1 MALMVNGKVE
11 IAFGS
16 NRTTDPAA
24 YGWTDVSD
32 YVEGHQQVTMTRG
45 RQDEF
50 SESQPATITLTL
62 DNKDGRFTP
71 GNTGSPYYPNV
82 KRSTPIR
89 LTVTEGG
96 VTYRRFTGFIKEWP
110 VVWPQSSDGYAS
122 VTVTAVTEQAR
133 LTARSSLRAM
143 SVEEALLLSPA
154 AFFPLNEPSGSPAG
168 VDVSAGARPNL
179 VASAPT
185 LFGQE
190 GITPTDSY
198 SSARDIRAKSTGAGR
213 AVVSTAATGYTLT
226 AVIRENYDIPT
237 IGRAPILGVT
247 STAANGTQGAAVHV
261 ANGGLLGFTYRNN
274 AGTFSYTTTADVEPA
289 TSAATVAT
297 KHVALVVTRS
307 AGSASFKVYVDGAPL
322 GDTFTSRAVET
333 APLEDIYSAQVL
345 AAFSDQYDWKGT
357 HAHAGVWDRPL
368 TQTEVYTLSRAAL
381 TGFRGESPASR
392 FSRLAR
398 YVGLMPSV
406 PTAPST
412 AVMGLQPTEDR
423 QPLDLLRQVADTE
436 NGLLYEDVDNVL
448 TLRDDSYRDLAS
460 GVAISLSAVGQEI
473 GGNLTAKLDD
483 FGLIND
489 VTVESTDPLV
499 APVRAVDPDAVAL
512 DGRFEQTITTAG
524 DQATVNAL
532 AAFYLTTYA
541 DPRVRIPELDVELTS
556 LADDKRAAMLALEL
570 GDRVQLTQ
578 LPAQA
583 PASTLTFLVEGVRES
598 LTATGGWVMT
608 LNLSPDIY
616 A

>member
-1 MALMVNGKVE
+1 MVDGTVE

-24 YGWTDVSD
+24 YGWVDVSAF
-32 YVEGHQQVTMTRG
+32 VEGQQPITTTRG

-50 SESQPATITLTL
+50 SEAQPSTLTLTL
-62 DNKDGRFTP
+62 DNRDGRFTP
-71 GNTGSPYYPNV
+71 GNTASPYFPNV

-89 LTVTEGG
+89 LTVTDGG

-110 VVWPQSSDGYAS
+110 VVWPDSSDGYAS

-133 LTARSSLRAM
+133 LTVRPLRAM
-143 SVEEALLLSPA
+143 AVEEALLLSPS
-154 AFFPLNEPSGSPAG
+154 AFFPLNEASGSPAA
-168 VDVSAGARPNL
+168 VDVSANARPNL
-179 VASAPT
+179 IASAPT
-185 LFGQE
+185 LFGQ
-190 GITPTDSY
+190 GNITPTDSY
-198 SSARDIRAKSTGAGR
+198 TSARDIRAKSTGAGV
-213 AVVSTAATGYTLT
+213 AVVSTAATGYTLAAT
-226 AVIRENYDIPT
+226 IREDFTVPT

-247 STAANGTQGAAVHV
+247 STAANGTQGAAIHV

-289 TSAATVAT
+289 TSAATVVT

-307 AGSASFKVYVDGAPL
+307 GGSASFKVYVDGAPL
-322 GDTFTSRAVET
+322 ADTFTSRPVET
-333 APLEDIYSAQVL
+333 AALEDVYSAQVL
-345 AAFSDQYDWKGT
+345 AAFNDEFDWKGY

-368 TQTEVYTLSRAAL
+368 TQTEVYNLSRASL

-392 FSRLAR
+392 FSRIAR
-398 YVGLMPSV
+398 YVGLTPSV

-412 AVMGLQPTEDR
+412 AVMGLQPTEDK
-423 QPLDLLRQVADTE
+423 QPLDLLRQVAATE
-436 NGLLYEDVDNVL
+436 NGLLYEDADNVL
-448 TLRDDSYRDLAS
+448 TLRDDSYREVAS
-460 GVAISLSAVGQEI
+460 GVAVSLSAVGQEI

-499 APVRAVDPDAVAL
+499 APARATSPTAIAS
-512 DGRFEQTITTAG
+512 DGTYAESISTAG

-532 AAFYLTTYA
+532 ATFYRDYYA
-541 DPRVRIPELDVELTS
+541 DPRIRIPELDVELTS
-556 LADDKRAAMLALEL
+556 LADDQRARMLMLKL
-570 GDRVQLTQ
+570 GDRVRLTQ
-578 LPAQA
+578 LPRQA
-583 PASTLTFLVEGVRES
+583 PAPTLTFLVEGIRES